1 MVDFVKDIEYNNKI
15 TAQNLV
21 EQFEATGLQAS
32 NLKKAADLIVRMK
45 KSSAKIYLTFTSNM
59 ASSGLRGLFAQ
70 TIEKGL
76 VDIVVTT
83 TGAIE
88 EDIMKAIGE
97 KFILGTFNADD
108 VELYE
113 KGCNRIGNIYVTNPS
128 YEKFES
134 YIQKVLQELYAKR
147 KKWTTFELLKE
158 IGQKLNDKNSFLYQS
173 AKKDVPVYNPAIT
186 DGALGFQLFLFKEK
200 HSDFELDVIQD
211 FKDLVFRVTR
221 DDQKGIIALGGGV
234 SKHYAILS
242 TTISGGMD
250 FAVYVST
257 ARQESGSVGGATTQE
272 AKSWG
277 KIKSN
282 ADAITVIGDAS
293 IVYPLLISYVFDKLQ
308 I

>member
-1 MVDFVKDIEYNNKI
+1 MVDFVKDIEYTKKI
-15 TAQNLV
+15 TASDLV
-21 EQFEATGLQAS
+21 TQFESSGLQAS
-32 NLKKAADLIVRMK
+32 NLKKAADLIIRMK
-45 KSSAKIYLTFTSNM
+45 KSGAKIYLTFTSNM
-59 ASSGLRGLFAQ
+59 VSSGLRGLFAQ

-76 VDIVVTT
+76 VDIIVTT
-83 TGAIE
+83 TGGIE
-88 EDIMKAIGE
+88 EDIMKAFGE
-97 KFILGTFNADD
+97 KFILGSFNADD

-113 KGCNRIGNIYVTNPS
+113 KGCNRIGNIYVTNSS

-134 YIQKVLQELYAKR
+134 FIQKILLELYKKK
-147 KKWTTFELLKE
+147 KKWACFDLLKE
-158 IGQKLNDKNSFLYQS
+158 IGLTLNDKSSILYQA
-173 AKKDVPVYNPAIT
+173 AKKNVPIYNPAIT
-186 DGALGFQLFLFKEK
+186 DGALGFQLFLFREK
-200 HSDFELDVIQD
+200 HPDFEIDVIQD

-250 FAVYVST
+250 FAVYITT
-257 ARQESGSVGGATTQE
+257 ARQESGSVGGATTNE

-282 ADAITVIGDAS
+282 ADAVNVTGDAS
-293 IVYPLLISYVFDKLQ
+293 TIFPFIISYVFDKLN